1 MHRVF
6 LFALFIAASNVSAGL
21 ISRGPYLE
29 NFTDK
34 SAVIRFRVQ
43 PSTVAWL
50 TYGAFPDC
58 ERFSTFSGFTSDHKV
73 QLNGLLADTTHCYRI
88 YLPVD
93 GSTQAYK
100 AFEGRLK
107 TFKDEKNPALSF
119 LVFGGPMPQGE
130 ELKKLVMSM
139 SAFEEAEFAVY
150 TGNITDTGLDI
161 DADARYF
168 SIYAPLLKII
178 PVYYTLGKMDYGANF
193 NNRDG
198 SGFIKTNFYPYHS
211 VPLNGL
217 PPHYYYFD
225 DGDSRFIVLDGNS
238 FEGAVFA
245 PSLKKDSK
253 QYMWLENVLKNT
265 SKKWKFVFIHQP
277 LYSTGESGGFN
288 EAKEILA
295 PLFEKY
301 EVDIVFQGGDRD
313 YERFKPLKEDQESDD
328 GVIYVNAG
336 GWPQEP
342 SARDAEEEGPSD
354 VFLQKPNFAL
364 LNIDGG
370 RLEMKVYGPE
380 GEILDSLAVEKK

>member
-1 MHRVF
+1 MYRAV
-6 LFALFIAASNVSAGL
+6 LFALVIAAGNGFASF

-73 QLNGLLADTTHCYRI
+73 QLNGLLSDTTHCYRV

-107 TFKDEKNPALSF
+107 TFRDEKNPVFSF
-119 LVFGGPMPQGE
+119 LVFGGPGVPGE
-130 ELKKLVMSM
+130 ELKKLVMNM
-139 SAFEEAEFAVY
+139 SSIEEAEFAIH
-150 TGNITDTGLDI
+150 TGNLTDTGLDI
-161 DADARYF
+161 DADACYF
-168 SIYAPLLKII
+168 SLYAPLLKMI
-178 PVYYTLGKMDYGANF
+178 PVYYALGKMDYGANF
-193 NNRDG
+193 DSRDG

-225 DGDSRFIVLDGNS
+225 DGDSRFIFLDGNS

-253 QYMWLENVLKNT
+253 QYIWLENVLRNT
-265 SKKWKFVFIHQP
+265 SKKWKFVIIHQP
-277 LYSTGESGGFN
+277 LYSTGEHGPVD
-288 EAKEILA
+288 EEKEILS

-301 EVDIVFQGGDRD
+301 AVDIVFHGRDRD
-313 YERFKPLKEDQESDD
+313 YERFKPIKEDQESDD
-328 GVIYVNAG
+328 GVIYVNVG
-336 GWPQEP
+336 GWAQQP
-342 SARDAEEEGPSD
+342 EERGGEDDLSD
-354 VFLQKPNFAL
+354 VFLQKLSFAFL
-364 LNIDGG
+364 KIDGN
-370 RLEMKVYGPE
+370 RLEMKVYGTE
-380 GEILDSLAVEKK
+380 GEILDLLSVEKK